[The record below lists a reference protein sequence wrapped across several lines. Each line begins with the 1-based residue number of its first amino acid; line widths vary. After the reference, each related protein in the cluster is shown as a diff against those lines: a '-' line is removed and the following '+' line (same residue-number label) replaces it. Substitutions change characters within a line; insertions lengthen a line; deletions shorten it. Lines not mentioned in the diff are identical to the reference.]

1 VERFRERLQALKR
14 GYADSE
20 RVLMKEHRGHPELP
34 YWLITLRF
42 GQSWANAL
50 LRWSEQTLETLER
63 LGRAPARR
71 AKKG

>member
-1 VERFRERLQALKR
+1 MALKR

-20 RVLMKEHRGHPELP
+20 RDLLREQSSHPDLP

-42 GQSWANAL
+42 GQSRANAL
-50 LRWSEQTLETLER
+50 LRWSEQTLETLAQ
-63 LGRAPARR
+63 LSRAPARR